1 MTSMQ
6 FFHHREKLVLCHGHG
21 IIQNSECVN
30 RFIRML
36 PFLQRLPRWYKILI
50 YLRGSPT
57 LSSFSLGIL
66 LEKHLLIFS
75 RFFFSLERG
84 FESKH
89 FIVHIQLKS
98 LQVLTQNIQWSRA
111 EDIVSIGTKGTSQK
125 TIVFYLS
132 SSFFL
137 SIYVPIVHVDLQK
150 VELIRLL
157 HFTPV
162 QQKN

>member
-6 FFHHREKLVLCHGHG
+6 FFHHRENLVLCHGHG
-21 IIQNSECVN
+21 IVQNSECVN

-66 LEKHLLIFS
+66 LETHFLIFS

-89 FIVHIQLKS
+89 SLFTSNSKVFKCLLK
-98 LQVLTQNIQWSRA
+98 TYNGA
-111 EDIVSIGTKGTSQK
+111 GQK
-125 TIVFYLS
+125 ILFPQELKVTVRKQ
-132 SSFFL
+132 SSFISLFP
-137 SIYVPIVHVDLQK
+137 S
-150 VELIRLL
+150 
-157 HFTPV
+157 FF
-162 QQKN
+162 